1 MNNVLTRRGA
11 VVLRWLR
18 RWYDRSFSGTEPAL
32 CQMSLLV
39 TAMIVGL
46 ELNATYWPGLPSG
59 VLFILGTLAILELV
73 LFLAR
78 WILRRT
84 LGHGLGWLMSL
95 LALYY
100 ALARTV
106 RRGAGEGWTWRV
118 YFFAAVVAAALWLL
132 TASFWSLLRHHRIRP
147 TVLLSFLLGGA
158 ATAVIA
164 VFLFTDGFDDH
175 YIQRYL
181 ALAPQPPS
189 TLAALE
195 PSLGTGPYDVE
206 TIDYGPEEELEA
218 GTVSLTRYMHRDTDE
233 LSGKYVDTYLDYSL
247 SQVPLRGRVWYPAGG
262 ENCPVLF
269 IAHGNH
275 EITTESYLG
284 YAYLGEYLAS
294 HGYVVVSVDQNACNM
309 LSGENGL
316 AIKVSGSYTNGNLVM
331 AIEIPFNNM
340 TIKVNFDGEK
350 AGNGSVGGDDS
361 ESVEPDAPNTPAL
374 TADSIAGVYSGTMAV
389 TLKEG
394 TPAIEQEGRVEIT
407 AAGGDKLTLSL
418 KNFKLLSDA
427 ASGTYM
433 YVGNIELTDVAFTV
447 EGGEAAFSVE
457 QGIEITA
464 GDEELPAGNSWIG
477 PMLTATAGPD
487 GIPVNIE
494 GRYSEGA
501 VNMSINIPF
510 TAMQMNIKVEF
521 NGTK

>member
-1 MNNVLTRRGA
+1 MMSLFMAFAFTACSEDKGGDDGEKTVTSADVAGTYSGSLEVTLGESEPIVSEGTITVSASGDNGIGFSLENFKLQQAGGITLYVGNIALSNVLLDIDGLNA
-11 VVLRWLR
+11 
-18 RWYDRSFSGTEPAL
+18 SFATEQNVKITAGTE
-32 CQMSLLV
+32 
-39 TAMIVGL
+39 
-46 ELNATYWPGLPSG
+46 EL
-59 VLFILGTLAILELV
+59 
-73 LFLAR
+73 
-78 WILRRT
+78 
-84 LGHGLGWLMSL
+84 
-95 LALYY
+95 
-100 ALARTV
+100 
-106 RRGAGEGWTWRV
+106 
-118 YFFAAVVAAALWLL
+118 
-132 TASFWSLLRHHRIRP
+132 
-147 TVLLSFLLGGA
+147 
-158 ATAVIA
+158 
-164 VFLFTDGFDDH
+164 
-175 YIQRYL
+175 
-181 ALAPQPPS
+181 
-189 TLAALE
+189 
-195 PSLGTGPYDVE
+195 
-206 TIDYGPEEELEA
+206 
-218 GTVSLTRYMHRDTDE
+218 
-233 LSGKYVDTYLDYSL
+233 
-247 SQVPLRGRVWYPAGG
+247 PAGQMWMG
-262 ENCPVLF
+262 P
-269 IAHGNH
+269 
-275 EITTESYLG
+275 
-284 YAYLGEYLAS
+284 
-294 HGYVVVSVDQNACNM
+294 M

-350 AGNGSVGGDDS
+350 AGNGSVGGDDN
-361 ESVEPDAPNTPAL
+361 EPVEPDAPNTPAL
-374 TADSIAGVYSGTMAV
+374 TADSIAGVYSGSMAV

-407 AAGGDKLTLSL
+407 AAGEDKLTLSL

-447 EGGEAAFSVE
+447 KGGEAAFSVE

-521 NGTK
+521 SGTK

>member
-1 MNNVLTRRGA
+1 MMSLFMAFAFTACSEDKGGDDGEKTVTSADVAGTYSGSLEVTLGESEPIVSEGTITVSASGDNGIGFSLENFKLQQAGGITLYVGNIALSNVLLDIDGLNA
-11 VVLRWLR
+11 
-18 RWYDRSFSGTEPAL
+18 SFVTEQNVKITAGTE
-32 CQMSLLV
+32 
-39 TAMIVGL
+39 
-46 ELNATYWPGLPSG
+46 EL
-59 VLFILGTLAILELV
+59 
-73 LFLAR
+73 
-78 WILRRT
+78 
-84 LGHGLGWLMSL
+84 
-95 LALYY
+95 
-100 ALARTV
+100 
-106 RRGAGEGWTWRV
+106 
-118 YFFAAVVAAALWLL
+118 
-132 TASFWSLLRHHRIRP
+132 
-147 TVLLSFLLGGA
+147 
-158 ATAVIA
+158 
-164 VFLFTDGFDDH
+164 
-175 YIQRYL
+175 
-181 ALAPQPPS
+181 
-189 TLAALE
+189 
-195 PSLGTGPYDVE
+195 
-206 TIDYGPEEELEA
+206 
-218 GTVSLTRYMHRDTDE
+218 
-233 LSGKYVDTYLDYSL
+233 
-247 SQVPLRGRVWYPAGG
+247 PAGQMWMG
-262 ENCPVLF
+262 P
-269 IAHGNH
+269 
-275 EITTESYLG
+275 
-284 YAYLGEYLAS
+284 
-294 HGYVVVSVDQNACNM
+294 M

-361 ESVEPDAPNTPAL
+361 EPVEPDAPNTPAL

-389 TLKEG
+389 TLVEG

-407 AAGGDKLTLSL
+407 AAGEDKLTLSL

-447 EGGEAAFSVE
+447 KSGGAAFSVE

-521 NGTK
+521 SGTK

>member
-1 MNNVLTRRGA
+1 MKKYFTLMMSLFMAFAFTACSEDKGGDDGEKTVTSADVAGTYSGSLEVTLGESEPIVSEGTITVSASGDNGIGFSLENFKLQQAGGITLYVGNIALSNVLLDIDGLNA
-11 VVLRWLR
+11 
-18 RWYDRSFSGTEPAL
+18 SFVTEQNVKITAGTE
-32 CQMSLLV
+32 
-39 TAMIVGL
+39 
-46 ELNATYWPGLPSG
+46 EL
-59 VLFILGTLAILELV
+59 
-73 LFLAR
+73 
-78 WILRRT
+78 
-84 LGHGLGWLMSL
+84 
-95 LALYY
+95 
-100 ALARTV
+100 
-106 RRGAGEGWTWRV
+106 
-118 YFFAAVVAAALWLL
+118 
-132 TASFWSLLRHHRIRP
+132 
-147 TVLLSFLLGGA
+147 
-158 ATAVIA
+158 
-164 VFLFTDGFDDH
+164 
-175 YIQRYL
+175 
-181 ALAPQPPS
+181 
-189 TLAALE
+189 
-195 PSLGTGPYDVE
+195 
-206 TIDYGPEEELEA
+206 
-218 GTVSLTRYMHRDTDE
+218 
-233 LSGKYVDTYLDYSL
+233 
-247 SQVPLRGRVWYPAGG
+247 PAGQMWMG
-262 ENCPVLF
+262 P
-269 IAHGNH
+269 
-275 EITTESYLG
+275 
-284 YAYLGEYLAS
+284 
-294 HGYVVVSVDQNACNM
+294 M

-361 ESVEPDAPNTPAL
+361 EPVEPDAPNTPAL
-374 TADSIAGVYSGTMAV
+374 TADNIAGVYSGTMAV

-407 AAGGDKLTLSL
+407 AAGEDKLTLSL

-464 GDEELPAGNSWIG
+464 GDEELPAGNTWMG

>member
-1 MNNVLTRRGA
+1 MKKYFTLMMSLFMAFAFTACSEDKGGDDGEKTVTSADVAGTYSGSLEVTLGESEPIVSEGTITVSASGDNGIGFSLENFKLQQAGGITLYVGNIALSNVFLDIDGLNA
-11 VVLRWLR
+11 
-18 RWYDRSFSGTEPAL
+18 SFVTEQNVKITAGTE
-32 CQMSLLV
+32 
-39 TAMIVGL
+39 
-46 ELNATYWPGLPSG
+46 EL
-59 VLFILGTLAILELV
+59 
-73 LFLAR
+73 
-78 WILRRT
+78 
-84 LGHGLGWLMSL
+84 
-95 LALYY
+95 
-100 ALARTV
+100 
-106 RRGAGEGWTWRV
+106 
-118 YFFAAVVAAALWLL
+118 
-132 TASFWSLLRHHRIRP
+132 
-147 TVLLSFLLGGA
+147 
-158 ATAVIA
+158 
-164 VFLFTDGFDDH
+164 
-175 YIQRYL
+175 
-181 ALAPQPPS
+181 
-189 TLAALE
+189 
-195 PSLGTGPYDVE
+195 
-206 TIDYGPEEELEA
+206 
-218 GTVSLTRYMHRDTDE
+218 
-233 LSGKYVDTYLDYSL
+233 
-247 SQVPLRGRVWYPAGG
+247 PAGQMWMG
-262 ENCPVLF
+262 P
-269 IAHGNH
+269 
-275 EITTESYLG
+275 
-284 YAYLGEYLAS
+284 
-294 HGYVVVSVDQNACNM
+294 M

-361 ESVEPDAPNTPAL
+361 EPVEPDAPNTPAL

-407 AAGGDKLTLSL
+407 AAGEDKLTLSL

-447 EGGEAAFSVE
+447 KGGEAAFSVE

>member
-1 MNNVLTRRGA
+1 MKKYFTLMMSLFMAFAFTACSEDKGGDDGEKTVTSADVAGTYSGSLEVTLGESEPIVSEGTITVSASGDNGIGFSLENFKLQQAGGITLYVGNIALSNVLLDIDGLNA
-11 VVLRWLR
+11 
-18 RWYDRSFSGTEPAL
+18 SFSTEQNVKITAGTE
-32 CQMSLLV
+32 
-39 TAMIVGL
+39 
-46 ELNATYWPGLPSG
+46 EL
-59 VLFILGTLAILELV
+59 
-73 LFLAR
+73 
-78 WILRRT
+78 
-84 LGHGLGWLMSL
+84 
-95 LALYY
+95 
-100 ALARTV
+100 
-106 RRGAGEGWTWRV
+106 
-118 YFFAAVVAAALWLL
+118 
-132 TASFWSLLRHHRIRP
+132 
-147 TVLLSFLLGGA
+147 
-158 ATAVIA
+158 
-164 VFLFTDGFDDH
+164 
-175 YIQRYL
+175 
-181 ALAPQPPS
+181 
-189 TLAALE
+189 
-195 PSLGTGPYDVE
+195 
-206 TIDYGPEEELEA
+206 
-218 GTVSLTRYMHRDTDE
+218 
-233 LSGKYVDTYLDYSL
+233 
-247 SQVPLRGRVWYPAGG
+247 PAGQMWMG
-262 ENCPVLF
+262 P
-269 IAHGNH
+269 
-275 EITTESYLG
+275 
-284 YAYLGEYLAS
+284 
-294 HGYVVVSVDQNACNM
+294 M

-316 AIKVSGSYTNGNLVM
+316 AIKVSGNYTNGNLVM

-361 ESVEPDAPNTPAL
+361 EPVEPDAPNTPAL

-407 AAGGDKLTLSL
+407 AAGEDKLTLSL

-464 GDEELPAGNSWIG
+464 GDEELPAGNTWMG

>member
-1 MNNVLTRRGA
+1 MKKYFTLMMSLFMAFAFTACSEDEGGDDGEKTVTSADVAGTYSGSLEVTLGESEPIVSEGTITVSASGDNGIGFSLENFKLQQAGGITLYVGNIALSNVLLDIDGLNA
-11 VVLRWLR
+11 
-18 RWYDRSFSGTEPAL
+18 SFATEQNVKITAGTE
-32 CQMSLLV
+32 
-39 TAMIVGL
+39 
-46 ELNATYWPGLPSG
+46 EL
-59 VLFILGTLAILELV
+59 
-73 LFLAR
+73 
-78 WILRRT
+78 
-84 LGHGLGWLMSL
+84 
-95 LALYY
+95 
-100 ALARTV
+100 
-106 RRGAGEGWTWRV
+106 
-118 YFFAAVVAAALWLL
+118 
-132 TASFWSLLRHHRIRP
+132 
-147 TVLLSFLLGGA
+147 
-158 ATAVIA
+158 
-164 VFLFTDGFDDH
+164 
-175 YIQRYL
+175 
-181 ALAPQPPS
+181 
-189 TLAALE
+189 
-195 PSLGTGPYDVE
+195 
-206 TIDYGPEEELEA
+206 
-218 GTVSLTRYMHRDTDE
+218 
-233 LSGKYVDTYLDYSL
+233 
-247 SQVPLRGRVWYPAGG
+247 PAGQMWMG
-262 ENCPVLF
+262 P
-269 IAHGNH
+269 
-275 EITTESYLG
+275 
-284 YAYLGEYLAS
+284 
-294 HGYVVVSVDQNACNM
+294 M

-350 AGNGSVGGDDS
+350 AGNGSVGGDDN
-361 ESVEPDAPNTPAL
+361 EPVEPDAPNTPAL

-389 TLKEG
+389 TLVEG

-407 AAGGDKLTLSL
+407 AAGEDKLTLSL

>member
-1 MNNVLTRRGA
+1 MKKYFTLMMSLFMAFAFTACSEDKGGDDGEKTVTSADVAGTYSGSLEVTLGESEPIVSEGTITVSASGDNGIGFSLENFKLQQAGGITLYVGNIALSNVLLDIDGLNA
-11 VVLRWLR
+11 
-18 RWYDRSFSGTEPAL
+18 SFVTEQNVKITAGTE
-32 CQMSLLV
+32 
-39 TAMIVGL
+39 
-46 ELNATYWPGLPSG
+46 EL
-59 VLFILGTLAILELV
+59 
-73 LFLAR
+73 
-78 WILRRT
+78 
-84 LGHGLGWLMSL
+84 
-95 LALYY
+95 
-100 ALARTV
+100 
-106 RRGAGEGWTWRV
+106 
-118 YFFAAVVAAALWLL
+118 
-132 TASFWSLLRHHRIRP
+132 
-147 TVLLSFLLGGA
+147 
-158 ATAVIA
+158 
-164 VFLFTDGFDDH
+164 
-175 YIQRYL
+175 
-181 ALAPQPPS
+181 
-189 TLAALE
+189 
-195 PSLGTGPYDVE
+195 
-206 TIDYGPEEELEA
+206 
-218 GTVSLTRYMHRDTDE
+218 
-233 LSGKYVDTYLDYSL
+233 
-247 SQVPLRGRVWYPAGG
+247 PAGQMWMG
-262 ENCPVLF
+262 P
-269 IAHGNH
+269 
-275 EITTESYLG
+275 
-284 YAYLGEYLAS
+284 
-294 HGYVVVSVDQNACNM
+294 M

-316 AIKVSGSYTNGNLVM
+316 AIKVSGNYTNGNLVM

-361 ESVEPDAPNTPAL
+361 EPVEPDAPNTPAL

-389 TLKEG
+389 TLVEG

-407 AAGGDKLTLSL
+407 AAGEDKLTLSL

>member
-1 MNNVLTRRGA
+1 MKKYFTLMMSLFMAFAFTACSEDKGGDDGEKTVTSADVAGTYSGSLEVTLGESEPIVSEGTITVSASGDNGIGFSLENFKLQQAGGITLYVGNIALSNVLLDIDGLNA
-11 VVLRWLR
+11 
-18 RWYDRSFSGTEPAL
+18 SFVTEQNVKITAGTE
-32 CQMSLLV
+32 
-39 TAMIVGL
+39 
-46 ELNATYWPGLPSG
+46 EL
-59 VLFILGTLAILELV
+59 
-73 LFLAR
+73 
-78 WILRRT
+78 
-84 LGHGLGWLMSL
+84 
-95 LALYY
+95 
-100 ALARTV
+100 
-106 RRGAGEGWTWRV
+106 
-118 YFFAAVVAAALWLL
+118 
-132 TASFWSLLRHHRIRP
+132 
-147 TVLLSFLLGGA
+147 
-158 ATAVIA
+158 
-164 VFLFTDGFDDH
+164 
-175 YIQRYL
+175 
-181 ALAPQPPS
+181 
-189 TLAALE
+189 
-195 PSLGTGPYDVE
+195 
-206 TIDYGPEEELEA
+206 
-218 GTVSLTRYMHRDTDE
+218 
-233 LSGKYVDTYLDYSL
+233 
-247 SQVPLRGRVWYPAGG
+247 PAGQMWMG
-262 ENCPVLF
+262 P
-269 IAHGNH
+269 
-275 EITTESYLG
+275 
-284 YAYLGEYLAS
+284 
-294 HGYVVVSVDQNACNM
+294 M

-316 AIKVSGSYTNGNLVM
+316 AIKVSGNYTNGNLVM

-361 ESVEPDAPNTPAL
+361 EPVEPDAPNTPAL

-389 TLKEG
+389 TLMEG

-407 AAGGDKLTLSL
+407 AAGEDKLTLSL

-447 EGGEAAFSVE
+447 EGGKAAFSVE

>member
-1 MNNVLTRRGA
+1 MMSLFMAFAFTACSEDKGGDDGEKTVTSADVAGTYSGSLEVTLGESEPIVSEGTITVSASGDNGIGFSLENFKLQQAGGITLYVGNIALSNVLLDIDGLNA
-11 VVLRWLR
+11 
-18 RWYDRSFSGTEPAL
+18 SFVTEQNVKITAGTE
-32 CQMSLLV
+32 
-39 TAMIVGL
+39 
-46 ELNATYWPGLPSG
+46 EL
-59 VLFILGTLAILELV
+59 
-73 LFLAR
+73 
-78 WILRRT
+78 
-84 LGHGLGWLMSL
+84 
-95 LALYY
+95 
-100 ALARTV
+100 
-106 RRGAGEGWTWRV
+106 
-118 YFFAAVVAAALWLL
+118 
-132 TASFWSLLRHHRIRP
+132 
-147 TVLLSFLLGGA
+147 
-158 ATAVIA
+158 
-164 VFLFTDGFDDH
+164 
-175 YIQRYL
+175 
-181 ALAPQPPS
+181 
-189 TLAALE
+189 
-195 PSLGTGPYDVE
+195 
-206 TIDYGPEEELEA
+206 
-218 GTVSLTRYMHRDTDE
+218 
-233 LSGKYVDTYLDYSL
+233 
-247 SQVPLRGRVWYPAGG
+247 PAGQMWMG
-262 ENCPVLF
+262 P
-269 IAHGNH
+269 
-275 EITTESYLG
+275 
-284 YAYLGEYLAS
+284 
-294 HGYVVVSVDQNACNM
+294 M

-361 ESVEPDAPNTPAL
+361 EPVEPDAPNTPAL

-407 AAGGDKLTLSL
+407 AAGEDKLTLSL

-447 EGGEAAFSVE
+447 KGGEAAFSVE

-464 GDEELPAGNSWIG
+464 GDEELPAGNIWMG

>member
-1 MNNVLTRRGA
+1 MMSLFMAFAFTACSEDKGGDDGEKTVTSADVAGTYSGSLEVTLDGKQA
-11 VVLRWLR
+11 TEKPIESVVTVETSGENGIILALENFKFPTDSSVTYVGNIVVRDILL
-18 RWYDRSFSGTEPAL
+18 DINGSTVSFSTEQNVKITAGTE
-32 CQMSLLV
+32 
-39 TAMIVGL
+39 
-46 ELNATYWPGLPSG
+46 EL
-59 VLFILGTLAILELV
+59 
-73 LFLAR
+73 
-78 WILRRT
+78 
-84 LGHGLGWLMSL
+84 
-95 LALYY
+95 
-100 ALARTV
+100 
-106 RRGAGEGWTWRV
+106 
-118 YFFAAVVAAALWLL
+118 
-132 TASFWSLLRHHRIRP
+132 
-147 TVLLSFLLGGA
+147 
-158 ATAVIA
+158 
-164 VFLFTDGFDDH
+164 
-175 YIQRYL
+175 
-181 ALAPQPPS
+181 
-189 TLAALE
+189 
-195 PSLGTGPYDVE
+195 
-206 TIDYGPEEELEA
+206 
-218 GTVSLTRYMHRDTDE
+218 
-233 LSGKYVDTYLDYSL
+233 
-247 SQVPLRGRVWYPAGG
+247 PAGQMWMG
-262 ENCPVLF
+262 P
-269 IAHGNH
+269 
-275 EITTESYLG
+275 
-284 YAYLGEYLAS
+284 
-294 HGYVVVSVDQNACNM
+294 M

-316 AIKVSGSYTNGNLVM
+316 AIKVSGNYTKGNLVM

-361 ESVEPDAPNTPAL
+361 EPVEPDAPNTPAL

-407 AAGGDKLTLSL
+407 AAGEDKLTLSL

-464 GDEELPAGNSWIG
+464 GDEELPAGNTWMG

-521 NGTK
+521 SGTK

>member
-1 MNNVLTRRGA
+1 MKKYFTLMMSLFMAFAFTACSEDKGGDDGEKTVTSADVAGTYSGSLEVTLGESEPIVSEGTITVSASGDNGIGFSLENFKLQQAGGITLYVGNIALSNVLLDIDGLNA
-11 VVLRWLR
+11 
-18 RWYDRSFSGTEPAL
+18 SFATEQNVKITAGTE
-32 CQMSLLV
+32 
-39 TAMIVGL
+39 
-46 ELNATYWPGLPSG
+46 EL
-59 VLFILGTLAILELV
+59 
-73 LFLAR
+73 
-78 WILRRT
+78 
-84 LGHGLGWLMSL
+84 
-95 LALYY
+95 
-100 ALARTV
+100 
-106 RRGAGEGWTWRV
+106 
-118 YFFAAVVAAALWLL
+118 
-132 TASFWSLLRHHRIRP
+132 
-147 TVLLSFLLGGA
+147 
-158 ATAVIA
+158 
-164 VFLFTDGFDDH
+164 
-175 YIQRYL
+175 
-181 ALAPQPPS
+181 
-189 TLAALE
+189 
-195 PSLGTGPYDVE
+195 
-206 TIDYGPEEELEA
+206 
-218 GTVSLTRYMHRDTDE
+218 
-233 LSGKYVDTYLDYSL
+233 
-247 SQVPLRGRVWYPAGG
+247 PAGQMWMG
-262 ENCPVLF
+262 P
-269 IAHGNH
+269 
-275 EITTESYLG
+275 
-284 YAYLGEYLAS
+284 
-294 HGYVVVSVDQNACNM
+294 M

-361 ESVEPDAPNTPAL
+361 EPVEPDAPNTPAL

-407 AAGGDKLTLSL
+407 AAGEDKLTLSL

-521 NGTK
+521 SGTK

>member
-1 MNNVLTRRGA
+1 MKKYFTLMMSLFMAFAFTACSEDKGGDDGEKTVTSADVAGTYSGSLEVTLGESEPIVSEGTITVSASGDNGIGFSLENFKLQQAGGITLYVGNIALSNVLLDIDGLNA
-11 VVLRWLR
+11 
-18 RWYDRSFSGTEPAL
+18 SFATEQNVKITAGTE
-32 CQMSLLV
+32 
-39 TAMIVGL
+39 
-46 ELNATYWPGLPSG
+46 EL
-59 VLFILGTLAILELV
+59 
-73 LFLAR
+73 
-78 WILRRT
+78 
-84 LGHGLGWLMSL
+84 
-95 LALYY
+95 
-100 ALARTV
+100 
-106 RRGAGEGWTWRV
+106 
-118 YFFAAVVAAALWLL
+118 
-132 TASFWSLLRHHRIRP
+132 
-147 TVLLSFLLGGA
+147 
-158 ATAVIA
+158 
-164 VFLFTDGFDDH
+164 
-175 YIQRYL
+175 
-181 ALAPQPPS
+181 
-189 TLAALE
+189 
-195 PSLGTGPYDVE
+195 
-206 TIDYGPEEELEA
+206 
-218 GTVSLTRYMHRDTDE
+218 
-233 LSGKYVDTYLDYSL
+233 
-247 SQVPLRGRVWYPAGG
+247 PAGQMWMG
-262 ENCPVLF
+262 P
-269 IAHGNH
+269 
-275 EITTESYLG
+275 
-284 YAYLGEYLAS
+284 
-294 HGYVVVSVDQNACNM
+294 M

-361 ESVEPDAPNTPAL
+361 EPVEPDAPNTPAL

-389 TLKEG
+389 TLAEG
-394 TPAIEQEGRVEIT
+394 MQAIEQEGRVEIT
-407 AAGGDKLTLSL
+407 AAGEDKLTLSL

-521 NGTK
+521 SGTK

>member
-1 MNNVLTRRGA
+1 MKKYFTLMMSLFMAFAFTACSEDKGGDDGEKTVTSADVAGTYSGSLEVTLGESEPIVSEGTITVSASGDNGIGFSLENFKLQQAGGITLYVGNIALSNVLLDIDGLNA
-11 VVLRWLR
+11 
-18 RWYDRSFSGTEPAL
+18 SFATEQNVKITAGTE
-32 CQMSLLV
+32 
-39 TAMIVGL
+39 
-46 ELNATYWPGLPSG
+46 EL
-59 VLFILGTLAILELV
+59 
-73 LFLAR
+73 
-78 WILRRT
+78 
-84 LGHGLGWLMSL
+84 
-95 LALYY
+95 
-100 ALARTV
+100 
-106 RRGAGEGWTWRV
+106 
-118 YFFAAVVAAALWLL
+118 
-132 TASFWSLLRHHRIRP
+132 
-147 TVLLSFLLGGA
+147 
-158 ATAVIA
+158 
-164 VFLFTDGFDDH
+164 
-175 YIQRYL
+175 
-181 ALAPQPPS
+181 
-189 TLAALE
+189 
-195 PSLGTGPYDVE
+195 
-206 TIDYGPEEELEA
+206 
-218 GTVSLTRYMHRDTDE
+218 
-233 LSGKYVDTYLDYSL
+233 
-247 SQVPLRGRVWYPAGG
+247 PAGQMWMG
-262 ENCPVLF
+262 P
-269 IAHGNH
+269 
-275 EITTESYLG
+275 
-284 YAYLGEYLAS
+284 
-294 HGYVVVSVDQNACNM
+294 M

-350 AGNGSVGGDDS
+350 AGNGSVGGDDN
-361 ESVEPDAPNTPAL
+361 EPVEPDAPNTPAL

-407 AAGGDKLTLSL
+407 AAGEDKLTLSL

-447 EGGEAAFSVE
+447 KGGEAAFSVE

>member
-1 MNNVLTRRGA
+1 MMSLFMAFAFTACSEDKGGDDGEKTVTSADVAGTYSGSLEVTLGESEPIVSEGTITVSASGDNGIGFSLENFKLQQAGGITLYVGNIALSNVLLDIDGLNA
-11 VVLRWLR
+11 
-18 RWYDRSFSGTEPAL
+18 SFVTEQNVKITAGTE
-32 CQMSLLV
+32 
-39 TAMIVGL
+39 
-46 ELNATYWPGLPSG
+46 EL
-59 VLFILGTLAILELV
+59 
-73 LFLAR
+73 
-78 WILRRT
+78 
-84 LGHGLGWLMSL
+84 
-95 LALYY
+95 
-100 ALARTV
+100 
-106 RRGAGEGWTWRV
+106 
-118 YFFAAVVAAALWLL
+118 
-132 TASFWSLLRHHRIRP
+132 
-147 TVLLSFLLGGA
+147 
-158 ATAVIA
+158 
-164 VFLFTDGFDDH
+164 
-175 YIQRYL
+175 
-181 ALAPQPPS
+181 
-189 TLAALE
+189 
-195 PSLGTGPYDVE
+195 
-206 TIDYGPEEELEA
+206 
-218 GTVSLTRYMHRDTDE
+218 
-233 LSGKYVDTYLDYSL
+233 
-247 SQVPLRGRVWYPAGG
+247 PAGQMWMG
-262 ENCPVLF
+262 P
-269 IAHGNH
+269 
-275 EITTESYLG
+275 
-284 YAYLGEYLAS
+284 
-294 HGYVVVSVDQNACNM
+294 M

>member
-1 MNNVLTRRGA
+1 MKKYFTLMMSLFMAFAFTACSEDKGGDDGEKTVTSADVAGTYSGSLEVTLGESEPIVSEGTITVSASGDNGIGFSLENFKLQQAGGITLYVGNIALSNVLLDIDGLNA
-11 VVLRWLR
+11 
-18 RWYDRSFSGTEPAL
+18 SFVTEQNVKITAGTE
-32 CQMSLLV
+32 
-39 TAMIVGL
+39 
-46 ELNATYWPGLPSG
+46 EL
-59 VLFILGTLAILELV
+59 
-73 LFLAR
+73 
-78 WILRRT
+78 
-84 LGHGLGWLMSL
+84 
-95 LALYY
+95 
-100 ALARTV
+100 
-106 RRGAGEGWTWRV
+106 
-118 YFFAAVVAAALWLL
+118 
-132 TASFWSLLRHHRIRP
+132 
-147 TVLLSFLLGGA
+147 
-158 ATAVIA
+158 
-164 VFLFTDGFDDH
+164 
-175 YIQRYL
+175 
-181 ALAPQPPS
+181 
-189 TLAALE
+189 
-195 PSLGTGPYDVE
+195 
-206 TIDYGPEEELEA
+206 
-218 GTVSLTRYMHRDTDE
+218 
-233 LSGKYVDTYLDYSL
+233 
-247 SQVPLRGRVWYPAGG
+247 PAGQMWMG
-262 ENCPVLF
+262 P
-269 IAHGNH
+269 
-275 EITTESYLG
+275 
-284 YAYLGEYLAS
+284 
-294 HGYVVVSVDQNACNM
+294 M

-361 ESVEPDAPNTPAL
+361 EPVEPDAPNTPAL

-407 AAGGDKLTLSL
+407 AAGEDKLTLSL

-464 GDEELPAGNSWIG
+464 GDEELPAGNTWMG

-521 NGTK
+521 SGTK

>member
-1 MNNVLTRRGA
+1 MKKYFTLMMSLFMAFAFTACSEDKGGDDGEKTVTSADVAGTYSGSLEVTLGESEPIVSEGTITVSASGDNGIGFSLENFKLQQAGGITLYVGNIALSNVLLDIDGLNA
-11 VVLRWLR
+11 
-18 RWYDRSFSGTEPAL
+18 SFVTEQNVKITAGTE
-32 CQMSLLV
+32 
-39 TAMIVGL
+39 
-46 ELNATYWPGLPSG
+46 EL
-59 VLFILGTLAILELV
+59 
-73 LFLAR
+73 
-78 WILRRT
+78 
-84 LGHGLGWLMSL
+84 
-95 LALYY
+95 
-100 ALARTV
+100 
-106 RRGAGEGWTWRV
+106 
-118 YFFAAVVAAALWLL
+118 
-132 TASFWSLLRHHRIRP
+132 
-147 TVLLSFLLGGA
+147 
-158 ATAVIA
+158 
-164 VFLFTDGFDDH
+164 
-175 YIQRYL
+175 
-181 ALAPQPPS
+181 
-189 TLAALE
+189 
-195 PSLGTGPYDVE
+195 
-206 TIDYGPEEELEA
+206 
-218 GTVSLTRYMHRDTDE
+218 
-233 LSGKYVDTYLDYSL
+233 
-247 SQVPLRGRVWYPAGG
+247 PAGQMWMG
-262 ENCPVLF
+262 P
-269 IAHGNH
+269 
-275 EITTESYLG
+275 
-284 YAYLGEYLAS
+284 
-294 HGYVVVSVDQNACNM
+294 M

-361 ESVEPDAPNTPAL
+361 EPVEPDAPNTPAL

-389 TLKEG
+389 TLVEG

-407 AAGGDKLTLSL
+407 AAGEDKLTLSL

-447 EGGEAAFSVE
+447 KSGGAAFSVE

-521 NGTK
+521 SGTK

>member
-1 MNNVLTRRGA
+1 MKKYFTLMMSLFMAFAFTACSEDKGGDDGEKTVTSADVAGTYSGSLEVTLGESEPIVSEGTITVSASGDNGIGFSLENFKLQQAGGITLYVGNIALSNVLLDIDGLNA
-11 VVLRWLR
+11 
-18 RWYDRSFSGTEPAL
+18 SFATEQNVKITAGTE
-32 CQMSLLV
+32 
-39 TAMIVGL
+39 
-46 ELNATYWPGLPSG
+46 EL
-59 VLFILGTLAILELV
+59 
-73 LFLAR
+73 
-78 WILRRT
+78 
-84 LGHGLGWLMSL
+84 
-95 LALYY
+95 
-100 ALARTV
+100 
-106 RRGAGEGWTWRV
+106 
-118 YFFAAVVAAALWLL
+118 
-132 TASFWSLLRHHRIRP
+132 
-147 TVLLSFLLGGA
+147 
-158 ATAVIA
+158 
-164 VFLFTDGFDDH
+164 
-175 YIQRYL
+175 
-181 ALAPQPPS
+181 
-189 TLAALE
+189 
-195 PSLGTGPYDVE
+195 
-206 TIDYGPEEELEA
+206 
-218 GTVSLTRYMHRDTDE
+218 
-233 LSGKYVDTYLDYSL
+233 
-247 SQVPLRGRVWYPAGG
+247 PAGQMWMG
-262 ENCPVLF
+262 P
-269 IAHGNH
+269 
-275 EITTESYLG
+275 
-284 YAYLGEYLAS
+284 
-294 HGYVVVSVDQNACNM
+294 M

-361 ESVEPDAPNTPAL
+361 EPVEPDAPNTPAL

-407 AAGGDKLTLSL
+407 AAGEDKLTLSL

-447 EGGEAAFSVE
+447 KGGEAAFSVE

>member
-1 MNNVLTRRGA
+1 MKKYFTLMMSLFMAFAFIACSEDKGGDDGEKTVTSADVAGTYSGSLEVTLGESEPIVSEGTITVSASGDNGIGFSLENFKLQQAGGITLYVGNIALSNVLLDIDGLNA
-11 VVLRWLR
+11 
-18 RWYDRSFSGTEPAL
+18 SFVTEQNVKITAGTE
-32 CQMSLLV
+32 
-39 TAMIVGL
+39 
-46 ELNATYWPGLPSG
+46 EL
-59 VLFILGTLAILELV
+59 
-73 LFLAR
+73 
-78 WILRRT
+78 
-84 LGHGLGWLMSL
+84 
-95 LALYY
+95 
-100 ALARTV
+100 
-106 RRGAGEGWTWRV
+106 
-118 YFFAAVVAAALWLL
+118 
-132 TASFWSLLRHHRIRP
+132 
-147 TVLLSFLLGGA
+147 
-158 ATAVIA
+158 
-164 VFLFTDGFDDH
+164 
-175 YIQRYL
+175 
-181 ALAPQPPS
+181 
-189 TLAALE
+189 
-195 PSLGTGPYDVE
+195 
-206 TIDYGPEEELEA
+206 
-218 GTVSLTRYMHRDTDE
+218 
-233 LSGKYVDTYLDYSL
+233 
-247 SQVPLRGRVWYPAGG
+247 PAGQMWMG
-262 ENCPVLF
+262 P
-269 IAHGNH
+269 
-275 EITTESYLG
+275 
-284 YAYLGEYLAS
+284 
-294 HGYVVVSVDQNACNM
+294 M

-361 ESVEPDAPNTPAL
+361 EPVEPDAPNTPAL

-389 TLKEG
+389 TLEEG

-407 AAGGDKLTLSL
+407 AAGEDKLTLSL

-464 GDEELPAGNSWIG
+464 GDEELPAGSVWIG
-477 PMLTATAGPD
+477 PTLTVTAGPD

-510 TAMQMNIKVEF
+510 TAMQMNINVEF

>member
-1 MNNVLTRRGA
+1 MKKYFTLMMSLFMAFAFTACSEEKGGDDGEKTVTSADVAGTYSGSLEVTLGESEPIVSEGTITVSASGDNGIGFSLENFKLQQAGGITLYVGNIALSNVLLDIDGLNA
-11 VVLRWLR
+11 
-18 RWYDRSFSGTEPAL
+18 SFVTEQNVKITAGTE
-32 CQMSLLV
+32 
-39 TAMIVGL
+39 
-46 ELNATYWPGLPSG
+46 EL
-59 VLFILGTLAILELV
+59 
-73 LFLAR
+73 
-78 WILRRT
+78 
-84 LGHGLGWLMSL
+84 
-95 LALYY
+95 
-100 ALARTV
+100 
-106 RRGAGEGWTWRV
+106 
-118 YFFAAVVAAALWLL
+118 
-132 TASFWSLLRHHRIRP
+132 
-147 TVLLSFLLGGA
+147 
-158 ATAVIA
+158 
-164 VFLFTDGFDDH
+164 
-175 YIQRYL
+175 
-181 ALAPQPPS
+181 
-189 TLAALE
+189 
-195 PSLGTGPYDVE
+195 
-206 TIDYGPEEELEA
+206 
-218 GTVSLTRYMHRDTDE
+218 
-233 LSGKYVDTYLDYSL
+233 
-247 SQVPLRGRVWYPAGG
+247 PAGQMWMG
-262 ENCPVLF
+262 P
-269 IAHGNH
+269 
-275 EITTESYLG
+275 
-284 YAYLGEYLAS
+284 
-294 HGYVVVSVDQNACNM
+294 M

-361 ESVEPDAPNTPAL
+361 EPVEPDAPNTPAL

-389 TLKEG
+389 TLAEG
-394 TPAIEQEGRVEIT
+394 MQAIEQEGRVEIT
-407 AAGGDKLTLSL
+407 AAGEDKLTLSL

-464 GDEELPAGNSWIG
+464 GDEELPAGNIWMG

>member
-1 MNNVLTRRGA
+1 MKKYFTLMMSLFMAFAFTACSEDKGGDDGEKTVTSADVAGTYSGSLEVTLGESEPIVSEGTITVSASGDNGIGFSLENFKLQQAGGITLYVGNIALSNVLLDIDGLNA
-11 VVLRWLR
+11 
-18 RWYDRSFSGTEPAL
+18 SFATEQNVKITAGTE
-32 CQMSLLV
+32 
-39 TAMIVGL
+39 
-46 ELNATYWPGLPSG
+46 EL
-59 VLFILGTLAILELV
+59 
-73 LFLAR
+73 
-78 WILRRT
+78 
-84 LGHGLGWLMSL
+84 
-95 LALYY
+95 
-100 ALARTV
+100 
-106 RRGAGEGWTWRV
+106 
-118 YFFAAVVAAALWLL
+118 
-132 TASFWSLLRHHRIRP
+132 
-147 TVLLSFLLGGA
+147 
-158 ATAVIA
+158 
-164 VFLFTDGFDDH
+164 
-175 YIQRYL
+175 
-181 ALAPQPPS
+181 
-189 TLAALE
+189 
-195 PSLGTGPYDVE
+195 
-206 TIDYGPEEELEA
+206 
-218 GTVSLTRYMHRDTDE
+218 
-233 LSGKYVDTYLDYSL
+233 
-247 SQVPLRGRVWYPAGG
+247 PAGQMWMG
-262 ENCPVLF
+262 P
-269 IAHGNH
+269 
-275 EITTESYLG
+275 
-284 YAYLGEYLAS
+284 
-294 HGYVVVSVDQNACNM
+294 M

-350 AGNGSVGGDDS
+350 AGNGSVGGDDN
-361 ESVEPDAPNTPAL
+361 EPVEPDAPNTPAL

-389 TLKEG
+389 TLVEG

-407 AAGGDKLTLSL
+407 AAGEDKLTLSL

-447 EGGEAAFSVE
+447 ESGEAVFSVE
-457 QGIEITA
+457 QGIQITA

>member
-1 MNNVLTRRGA
+1 MMSLFMAFAFTACSEDKGGDDGEKTVTSADVAGTYSGSLEVTLGESEPIVSEGTITVSASGDNGIGFSLENFKLQQAGGITLYVGNIALSNVLLDIDGLNA
-11 VVLRWLR
+11 
-18 RWYDRSFSGTEPAL
+18 SFVTEQNVKITAGTE
-32 CQMSLLV
+32 
-39 TAMIVGL
+39 
-46 ELNATYWPGLPSG
+46 EL
-59 VLFILGTLAILELV
+59 
-73 LFLAR
+73 
-78 WILRRT
+78 
-84 LGHGLGWLMSL
+84 
-95 LALYY
+95 
-100 ALARTV
+100 
-106 RRGAGEGWTWRV
+106 
-118 YFFAAVVAAALWLL
+118 
-132 TASFWSLLRHHRIRP
+132 
-147 TVLLSFLLGGA
+147 
-158 ATAVIA
+158 
-164 VFLFTDGFDDH
+164 
-175 YIQRYL
+175 
-181 ALAPQPPS
+181 
-189 TLAALE
+189 
-195 PSLGTGPYDVE
+195 
-206 TIDYGPEEELEA
+206 
-218 GTVSLTRYMHRDTDE
+218 
-233 LSGKYVDTYLDYSL
+233 
-247 SQVPLRGRVWYPAGG
+247 PAGQMWMG
-262 ENCPVLF
+262 P
-269 IAHGNH
+269 
-275 EITTESYLG
+275 
-284 YAYLGEYLAS
+284 
-294 HGYVVVSVDQNACNM
+294 M

-316 AIKVSGSYTNGNLVM
+316 AIKVSGNYTNGNLVM

-361 ESVEPDAPNTPAL
+361 EPVEPDAPNTPAL

-389 TLKEG
+389 TLMEG

-407 AAGGDKLTLSL
+407 AAGEDKLTLSL

-447 EGGEAAFSVE
+447 EGGKAAFSVE

>member
-1 MNNVLTRRGA
+1 MKKYFTLMMSLFMAFAFTACSEDKGGDDGEKTVTSADVAGTYSGSLEVTLGESEPIVSEGTITVSASGDNGIGFSLENFKLQQAGGITLYVGNIALSNVLLDIDGLNA
-11 VVLRWLR
+11 
-18 RWYDRSFSGTEPAL
+18 SFVTEQNVKITAGTE
-32 CQMSLLV
+32 
-39 TAMIVGL
+39 
-46 ELNATYWPGLPSG
+46 EL
-59 VLFILGTLAILELV
+59 
-73 LFLAR
+73 
-78 WILRRT
+78 
-84 LGHGLGWLMSL
+84 
-95 LALYY
+95 
-100 ALARTV
+100 
-106 RRGAGEGWTWRV
+106 
-118 YFFAAVVAAALWLL
+118 
-132 TASFWSLLRHHRIRP
+132 
-147 TVLLSFLLGGA
+147 
-158 ATAVIA
+158 
-164 VFLFTDGFDDH
+164 
-175 YIQRYL
+175 
-181 ALAPQPPS
+181 
-189 TLAALE
+189 
-195 PSLGTGPYDVE
+195 
-206 TIDYGPEEELEA
+206 
-218 GTVSLTRYMHRDTDE
+218 
-233 LSGKYVDTYLDYSL
+233 
-247 SQVPLRGRVWYPAGG
+247 PAGQMWMG
-262 ENCPVLF
+262 P
-269 IAHGNH
+269 
-275 EITTESYLG
+275 
-284 YAYLGEYLAS
+284 
-294 HGYVVVSVDQNACNM
+294 M

>member
-1 MNNVLTRRGA
+1 MKKYFTLMMSLFMAFAFTACSEDKGGDDGEKTVTSADVAGTYSGSLEVTLGESEPIVSEGTITVSASGDNGIGFSLENFKLQQAGGISLYVGNIALSNVLLDIDGLNA
-11 VVLRWLR
+11 
-18 RWYDRSFSGTEPAL
+18 SFATEQNVKITAGTE
-32 CQMSLLV
+32 
-39 TAMIVGL
+39 
-46 ELNATYWPGLPSG
+46 EL
-59 VLFILGTLAILELV
+59 
-73 LFLAR
+73 
-78 WILRRT
+78 
-84 LGHGLGWLMSL
+84 
-95 LALYY
+95 
-100 ALARTV
+100 
-106 RRGAGEGWTWRV
+106 
-118 YFFAAVVAAALWLL
+118 
-132 TASFWSLLRHHRIRP
+132 
-147 TVLLSFLLGGA
+147 
-158 ATAVIA
+158 
-164 VFLFTDGFDDH
+164 
-175 YIQRYL
+175 
-181 ALAPQPPS
+181 
-189 TLAALE
+189 
-195 PSLGTGPYDVE
+195 
-206 TIDYGPEEELEA
+206 
-218 GTVSLTRYMHRDTDE
+218 
-233 LSGKYVDTYLDYSL
+233 
-247 SQVPLRGRVWYPAGG
+247 PAGQMWMG
-262 ENCPVLF
+262 P
-269 IAHGNH
+269 
-275 EITTESYLG
+275 
-284 YAYLGEYLAS
+284 
-294 HGYVVVSVDQNACNM
+294 M

-350 AGNGSVGGDDS
+350 AGNGSVGGDDN
-361 ESVEPDAPNTPAL
+361 EPVEPDAPNTPAL

-389 TLKEG
+389 TLVEG

-407 AAGGDKLTLSL
+407 AAGEDKLTLSL

>member
-1 MNNVLTRRGA
+1 MKKYFTLMMSLFMAFAFTACSEDKGGDDGEKTVTSADVAGTYSGSLEVTLGESEPIVSEGTITVSASGDNGIGFSLENFKLQQAGGITLYVGNIALSNVLLDIDGLNA
-11 VVLRWLR
+11 
-18 RWYDRSFSGTEPAL
+18 SFATEQNVKITAGTE
-32 CQMSLLV
+32 
-39 TAMIVGL
+39 
-46 ELNATYWPGLPSG
+46 EL
-59 VLFILGTLAILELV
+59 
-73 LFLAR
+73 
-78 WILRRT
+78 
-84 LGHGLGWLMSL
+84 
-95 LALYY
+95 
-100 ALARTV
+100 
-106 RRGAGEGWTWRV
+106 
-118 YFFAAVVAAALWLL
+118 
-132 TASFWSLLRHHRIRP
+132 
-147 TVLLSFLLGGA
+147 
-158 ATAVIA
+158 
-164 VFLFTDGFDDH
+164 
-175 YIQRYL
+175 
-181 ALAPQPPS
+181 
-189 TLAALE
+189 
-195 PSLGTGPYDVE
+195 
-206 TIDYGPEEELEA
+206 
-218 GTVSLTRYMHRDTDE
+218 
-233 LSGKYVDTYLDYSL
+233 
-247 SQVPLRGRVWYPAGG
+247 PAGQMWMG
-262 ENCPVLF
+262 P
-269 IAHGNH
+269 
-275 EITTESYLG
+275 
-284 YAYLGEYLAS
+284 
-294 HGYVVVSVDQNACNM
+294 M

-361 ESVEPDAPNTPAL
+361 EPVEPDAPNTPAL

-407 AAGGDKLTLSL
+407 AAGEDKLTLSL

-447 EGGEAAFSVE
+447 KGGEAAFSVE

-521 NGTK
+521 SGTK

>member
-1 MNNVLTRRGA
+1 MKKYFTLMMSLFMAFAFTACSEEKGGDDGEKTVTSADVAGTYSGSLEVTLGESEPIVSEGTITVSASGDNGIGFSLENFKLQQAGGITLYVGNIALSNVLLDIDGLNA
-11 VVLRWLR
+11 
-18 RWYDRSFSGTEPAL
+18 SFVTEQNVKITAGTE
-32 CQMSLLV
+32 
-39 TAMIVGL
+39 
-46 ELNATYWPGLPSG
+46 EL
-59 VLFILGTLAILELV
+59 
-73 LFLAR
+73 
-78 WILRRT
+78 
-84 LGHGLGWLMSL
+84 
-95 LALYY
+95 
-100 ALARTV
+100 
-106 RRGAGEGWTWRV
+106 
-118 YFFAAVVAAALWLL
+118 
-132 TASFWSLLRHHRIRP
+132 
-147 TVLLSFLLGGA
+147 
-158 ATAVIA
+158 
-164 VFLFTDGFDDH
+164 
-175 YIQRYL
+175 
-181 ALAPQPPS
+181 
-189 TLAALE
+189 
-195 PSLGTGPYDVE
+195 
-206 TIDYGPEEELEA
+206 
-218 GTVSLTRYMHRDTDE
+218 
-233 LSGKYVDTYLDYSL
+233 
-247 SQVPLRGRVWYPAGG
+247 PAGQMWMG
-262 ENCPVLF
+262 P
-269 IAHGNH
+269 
-275 EITTESYLG
+275 
-284 YAYLGEYLAS
+284 
-294 HGYVVVSVDQNACNM
+294 M

-361 ESVEPDAPNTPAL
+361 EPVEPDAPNTPAL

-389 TLKEG
+389 TLAEG
-394 TPAIEQEGRVEIT
+394 MQAIEQEGRVEIT
-407 AAGGDKLTLSL
+407 AAGEDKLTLSL